1 MNKNSP
7 DLFHRFRSSVL
18 PVLVALAVLSQG
30 TASLFSSPAESI
42 VSFSND
48 FWKWRSRYQPFS
60 QDDIPRVEHPAG
72 QRDWSAS
79 AIAKQRQ
86 ELAAFDQR
94 WKNLP
99 HQNLAVSDQV
109 DYRLLGSA
117 LARVH
122 WELEI
127 NKRWERDPTFYV
139 DQAIT
144 GLLEALLAPPPFTA
158 QRSQQILERMENIPA
173 LFREG
178 MANLHPA
185 KPFAELALGEL
196 RDIRPKLTGVV
207 KEVGPMLTPSGNK
220 SAEALQ
226 SELTKAAADA
236 ATAAESYRDWLQKN
250 LSFYPAKSAVGRDN
264 YLYFLRKVAL
274 NPYTP
279 EQLLSMSRQEWSRA
293 VAFEQ
298 YEHQRDLGKP
308 ELPLAKNFED
318 QRQRTQAAEQSI
330 RRFLNEKE
338 ILTVPADI
346 PHYVVKATPKYLSY
360 LEGFGELDDFTSL
373 TRLKEDG
380 LRWTPEPSPKLGYFW
395 LSAAKD
401 PRPLM
406 IHEGV
411 PGHYFQMSLSWRHPD
426 PVRRAY
432 YDSGAN
438 EGIGFYAEEMMLQA
452 GLFDDS
458 PRSREIIYNFMRLR
472 ALRVEVDVK
481 LALGEFSIEQ
491 GAEYLTK
498 AVPMDAETAH
508 EEARLFASTPGQAI
522 TYQIGKI
529 QIMRFLADARTK
541 QGNAFRL
548 QAFHDYLWKNGNVP
562 LSLQR
567 WEYLGL
573 ADEVPALTP

>member
-1 MNKNSP
+1 MFTRRPAFILRPFS
-7 DLFHRFRSSVL
+7 RVL
-18 PVLVALAVLSQG
+18 PAFIALASLWVTQVPASARPGDTIPALSQ
-30 TASLFSSPAESI
+30 
-42 VSFSND
+42 D
-48 FWKWRSRYQPFS
+48 FWQWRSRYQPFS
-60 QDDIPRVEHPAG
+60 QDDIPRVEHPPG

-79 AIAKQRQ
+79 AIAKQLD
-86 ELAAFDQR
+86 ELKTFDTR
-94 WKNLP
+94 WKSLSHGNLP
-99 HQNLAVSDQV
+99 VSDAV

-122 WELEI
+122 WELEL

-144 GLLEALLAPPPFTA
+144 GLLEALLPPPPFTA
-158 QRSQQILERMENIPA
+158 PRSQEILERMENIPA
-173 LFREG
+173 LFRQG

-185 KPFAELALGEL
+185 RPFAELALGEL
-196 RDIRPKLTGVV
+196 RDIRPKLAGVA
-207 KEVGPMLTPSGNK
+207 KEVGPMLTSDGGKSSG
-220 SAEALQ
+220 
-226 SELTKAAADA
+226 ELARAAGRAADA
-236 ATAAESYRDWLQKN
+236 AEAYRSWLEKN
-250 LSFYPAKSAVGRDN
+250 LSSYPTKSAVGREN
-264 YLYFLRKVAL
+264 YLFFLRHVAL

-279 EQLLSMSRQEWSRA
+279 EQLLAMSRQEWSRA

-298 YEHQRDLGKP
+298 YERRRDIGKP

-318 QRQRTQAAEQSI
+318 QREKTQAAEESI
-330 RRFLNEKE
+330 RRFLNEKG
-338 ILTVPADI
+338 ILTVPPDI
-346 PHYVVKATPKYLSY
+346 PHYVVKPIPKYLSY

-373 TRLKEDG
+373 TRLHDEG
-380 LRWTPEPSPKLGYFW
+380 LRWTPEPSAKLGYFA
-395 LSAAKD
+395 LATAKD
-401 PRPLM
+401 PRPL
-406 IHEGV
+406 IVHEGV
-411 PGHYFQMSLSWRHPD
+411 PGHYFQMSLSWRNPD

-481 LALGEFSIEQ
+481 LALGEFTIEE
-491 GAEYLTK
+491 GAAYLTRS
-498 AVPMDAETAH
+498 VPMDAETAH

-529 QIMRFLADARTK
+529 QIMHLLADARTK
-541 QGNAFRL
+541 QGDAFNL
-548 QAFHDYLWKNGNVP
+548 QAFHDYVWKNGNVP

-567 WEYLGL
+567 WEYLGSAEDVPPL
-573 ADEVPALTP
+573 AP

>member
-1 MNKNSP
+1 MP
-7 DLFHRFRSSVL
+7 
-18 PVLVALAVLSQG
+18 A
-30 TASLFSSPAESI
+30 FSSPADSI

-79 AIAKQRQ
+79 AVAKQRE
-86 ELAAFDQR
+86 ELKAFDQR
-94 WKNLP
+94 WQSLP
-99 HQNLAVSDQV
+99 HQKLPVSDQV

-144 GLLEALLAPPPFTA
+144 GLLEALLPPPPFTA
-158 QRSQQILERMENIPA
+158 ERSEQILERMENIPA

-196 RDIRPKLTGVV
+196 RDIRPKLTGVA
-207 KEVGPMLTPSGNK
+207 KEIAPMLTASGGK
-220 SAEALQ
+220 SGEALK
-226 SELTKAAADA
+226 SELTQAAGEA
-236 ATAAESYRDWLQKN
+236 ATAAEAYRDWLGKN
-250 LSFYPAKSAVGRDN
+250 LQSYPAKSAVGREN
-264 YLYFLRKVAL
+264 YLFFLRKVAL

-298 YEHQRDLGKP
+298 YEQHRNLGKP
-308 ELPLAKNFED
+308 ELPLATSFED
-318 QRQRTQAAEQSI
+318 QRRKTEIAEEAI
-330 RRFLNEKE
+330 RRFLKDKQL
-338 ILTVPADI
+338 LTVPSDI
-346 PHYVVKATPKYLSY
+346 PHYVAKPIPGYLSY

-373 TRLKEDG
+373 TRLKEEG
-380 LRWTPEPSPKLGYFW
+380 LRWTPKPSPQLGYFA
-395 LSAAKD
+395 LATAKD
-401 PRPLM
+401 PRPLI

-481 LALGEFSIEQ
+481 LALGEFSIDQ
-491 GAEYLTK
+491 GAEYLTRS
-498 AVPMDAETAH
+498 VPMDAETAH

-548 QAFHDYLWKNGNVP
+548 QAFHDYVWKNGNVP

-573 ADEVPALTP
+573 TDEVPALTP

>member
-1 MNKNSP
+1 MPAFAGPGDSM
-7 DLFHRFRSSVL
+7 
-18 PVLVALAVLSQG
+18 VA
-30 TASLFSSPAESI
+30 FST
-42 VSFSND
+42 D
-48 FWKWRSRYQPFS
+48 FWIWRARYQPFS
-60 QDDIPRVEHPAG
+60 QDDIPRVEHPPG

-79 AIAKQRQ
+79 AIAKQRE
-86 ELAAFDQR
+86 ELKAFDGR
-94 WKNLP
+94 WKSLP
-99 HQNLAVSDQV
+99 HQTLPVSEQV

-144 GLLEALLAPPPFTA
+144 GLLEALLPPPPFTA
-158 QRSQQILERMENIPA
+158 ERTRQIMERMENIPA
-173 LFREG
+173 LFRDG

-196 RDIRPKLTGVV
+196 RDIRPKLTGVA
-207 KEVGPMLTPSGNK
+207 KEVAPMLTATGGK
-220 SAEALQ
+220 SSEALT
-226 SELTKAAADA
+226 SELIKAAADA
-236 ATAAESYRDWLQKN
+236 ATAAEAYRTSLEKN
-250 LSFYPAKSAVGRDN
+250 LQSYPAKSAVGREN
-264 YLYFLRKVAL
+264 YVFFLRNIAL
-274 NPYTP
+274 VPFTP

-298 YEHQRDLGKP
+298 YEHQRDLGNP
-308 ELPLAKNFED
+308 ELPLASSFED
-318 QRQRTQAAEQSI
+318 QRRKTEIAEQAI
-330 RRFLNEKE
+330 RNFLTQKQL
-338 ILTVPADI
+338 LTMPADI
-346 PHYVVKATPKYLSY
+346 PHYVVKPIPSYLSH

-373 TRLKEDG
+373 TRLKEEG
-380 LRWTPEPSPKLGYFW
+380 LRWTPKPSPALGYFA
-395 LSAAKD
+395 LATAKD
-401 PRPLM
+401 PRPLI

-411 PGHYFQMSLSWRHPD
+411 PGHYFQMSLSWRNPD

-481 LALGEFSIEQ
+481 LALGEFSIDQ
-491 GAEYLTK
+491 GAEYLAK
-498 AVPMDAETAH
+498 SVPMDAETAH

-529 QIMRFLADARTK
+529 QITRLLADARTK

-548 QAFHDYLWKNGNVP
+548 QAFHDYVWKNGNVP

-567 WEYLGL
+567 WEYL
-573 ADEVPALTP
+573 ASAEEVPALAP